1 MGQIKTM
8 AAASLMAVMTFVAV
22 SCGPSAYTLSIETSR
37 PSASGVDLAGKTVS
51 VVYMDNGQEPD
62 SLFAASMASAFVME
76 LEDDYFGGDSLV
88 PVFCLDKISGSDYF
102 SKSSMAELLVEAG
115 TDVLFLLDSPVFG
128 TDIEAR
134 TVPSGDGAYTAVGTI
149 PFSVNLYAYDSMDKR
164 DTVLLF
170 SGSSSANVSARIN
183 GTESREGIEYIL
195 KSGMEGAA
203 ATAGS
208 ASGRRFAPEWKSED
222 VAFFLYDSAEWYD
235 SYYYVNDY
243 QWQKAMDIWMSM
255 LDTPNLEKKAC
266 LEYNMAAACY
276 LQGQYKLASDWLE
289 MSKEHFSLP
298 YVRTLEEKISSRL

>member
-8 AAASLMAVMTFVAV
+8 AAASLMAVMTFAAV

-102 SKSSMAELLVEAG
+102 SKSSMADLLVEAG

-195 KSGMEGAA
+195 KSGMEGA
-203 ATAGS
+203 
-208 ASGRRFAPEWKSED
+208 GRRFPRHAQKPGTRGGGGRPAAPERAHDLPPRDGFRQGRED
-222 VAFFLYDSAEWYD
+222 HAARTVFGRYPFVGHGERGQREYP
-235 SYYYVNDY
+235 
-243 QWQKAMDIWMSM
+243 KGCG
-255 LDTPNLEKKAC
+255 TPRP
-266 LEYNMAAACY
+266 
-276 LQGQYKLASDWLE
+276 GHPS
-289 MSKEHFSLP
+289 HP
-298 YVRTLEEKISSRL
+298 RRHH